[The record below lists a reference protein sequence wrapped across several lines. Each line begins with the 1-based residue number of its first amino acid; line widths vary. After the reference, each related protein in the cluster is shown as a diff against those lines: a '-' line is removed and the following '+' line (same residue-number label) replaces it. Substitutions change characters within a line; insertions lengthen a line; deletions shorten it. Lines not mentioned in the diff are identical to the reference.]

1 MVVFDPLDPETLQ
14 DPEQDLARLRAD
26 SPVQLIDNLKP
37 WFVVRHD
44 LVSEALRWPEV
55 FFSKFP
61 KSVRPLSEDDQ
72 RAPPEAMADGLAL
85 PATMITADGQ
95 VHTRYQVDLD
105 QTAGRRNGG
114 AG

>member
-1 MVVFDPLDPETLQ
+1 MVDFDPLDPETLQ
-14 DPEQDLARLRAD
+14 HPEQHLARLRAD
-26 SPVQLIDNLKP
+26 SPVQFIDSLKA

-44 LVSEALRWPEV
+44 LVSEALRRPEV
-55 FFSKFP
+55 FSSKFS

-72 RAPPEAMADGLAL
+72 RPLAEAMADGLPR

-105 QTAGRRNGG
+105 QTAGRRNG
-114 AG
+114 

>member
-1 MVVFDPLDPETLQ
+1 MQF
-14 DPEQDLARLRAD
+14 
-26 SPVQLIDNLKP
+26 IDNLKP

-44 LVSEALRWPEV
+44 LVSEALRRPEV
-55 FFSKFP
+55 FSSKFP

-72 RAPPEAMADGLAL
+72 RTLPESMAAGLPL

-95 VHTRYQVDLD
+95 VHARYQVDLD
-105 QTAGRRNGG
+105 QTTRRRNGG